1 MTIIPEP
8 VVASS
13 RRILRRIREG
23 SFPRSRETHI
33 NLDARQGYYGVTT
46 TSGSHNAVLSEC
58 QGNRKSEILDYIA
71 IETYSSLYQI
81 HIIRSYYVSFH
92 VASRLGSRN
101 RRTSKAPLETK
112 LRAPAYSLAPSD
124 TCENH
129 CSQIVIINLLLTSI
143 ALL

>member
-81 HIIRSYYVSFH
+81 HIVYDLIMCHSMSPV
-92 VASRLGSRN
+92 GSVVVIVELL
-101 RRTSKAPLETK
+101 RR
-112 LRAPAYSLAPSD
+112 R
-124 TCENH
+124 
-129 CSQIVIINLLLTSI
+129 
-143 ALL
+143 